1 MVISKSSIVV
11 IVGESIGSADAKNN
25 NPDLKMWCYVVKLW
39 LRIWNINDAD
49 GTIFLFSIQ
58 ALSTNFNDKQNFL
71 LKLWHFAHLCHI

>member
-11 IVGESIGSADAKNN
+11 IVGESISSADAKNN

-71 LKLWHFAHLCHI
+71 LKFWHFAHLCHI